1 MAPHACAILA
11 TLFAEQDMDKKL
23 LDIICC
29 PVTRLP
35 LELLGPD
42 RLSQLNQAITSG
54 KVHNS
59 AEDTVADP
67 LAEALI
73 TRDGHYVYPVRD
85 GIPVLL
91 EEQSIDWNQVVQ

>member
-1 MAPHACAILA
+1 
-11 TLFAEQDMDKKL
+11 MDKKL

-35 LELLGPD
+35 LELLGSD
-42 RLSQLNQAITSG
+42 RLGQLNRAISSG
-54 KVHNS
+54 KVRNN
-59 AEDTVADP
+59 ADAAVADP

-73 TRDGHYVYPVRD
+73 TRDGHYVYPVQD

>member
-1 MAPHACAILA
+1 
-11 TLFAEQDMDKKL
+11 MDKKL

-35 LELLGPD
+35 LELLGSD
-42 RLSQLNQAITSG
+42 RLSQLNQAISTG
-54 KVHNS
+54 KVRNS
-59 AEDTVADP
+59 AEAAVAAP

-73 TRDGHYVYPVRD
+73 TRDGHYVYPIHD

>member
-1 MAPHACAILA
+1 
-11 TLFAEQDMDKKL
+11 MDKKL

-35 LELLGPD
+35 LELLGSD
-42 RLSQLNQAITSG
+42 RLSQLNTAISSG
-54 KVHNS
+54 QVRNS
-59 AEDTVADP
+59 ASEAVSDP

-73 TRDGHYVYPVRD
+73 TRNGHYVYPVRD

-91 EEQSIDWNQVVQ
+91 EEESIDWNQVVA